1 MGLLADSCQLPPPS
15 DQDPGVLARPRLAHS
30 PAAPHGLTFRLPY
43 AYEHAN
49 LVVGIDP
56 PTLAQILEKVLKSIK
71 ENIL

>member
-1 MGLLADSCQLPPPS
+1 
-15 DQDPGVLARPRLAHS
+15 
-30 PAAPHGLTFRLPY
+30 LTFRLPY

-71 ENIL
+71 ENTV